1 MRIVW
6 KQQYLI
12 DGGIIDQDHRSLFDI
27 INSVMEIDESRFVIQ
42 NLKEPLAKLKM
53 YTIEH
58 FNREEIL
65 QQKISYPE
73 YESHKITHSEMIAD
87 LDKII
92 YDFRQRTVST
102 NFSYADLRKRSFLLL
117 QGWIVGHILKTD
129 AKMIP
134 YIAAARDAGLI
145 NDQSAALSA
154 ISGTSPSATVLSG

>member
-58 FNREEIL
+58 FDREEAL
-65 QQKISYPE
+65 QQKIEYKD
-73 YESHKITHSEMIAD
+73 YESHKEAHSEMIAD

-117 QGWIVGHILKTD
+117 QGWIVGHILKAD

-145 NDQSAALSA
+145 NDAAAASSV
-154 ISGTSPSATVLSG
+154 INKSSPLTTDLLK

>member
-1 MRIVW
+1 
-6 KQQYLI
+6 
-12 DGGIIDQDHRSLFDI
+12 
-27 INSVMEIDESRFVIQ
+27 
-42 NLKEPLAKLKM
+42 
-53 YTIEH
+53 
-58 FNREEIL
+58 
-65 QQKISYPE
+65 
-73 YESHKITHSEMIAD
+73 MIAD

-145 NDQSAALSA
+145 NDAAAAPSV
-154 ISGTSPSATVLSG
+154 INKRSPLTTDLLK